1 MPLVWSRQ
9 DPLYLVYFWGV
20 EQDYTQSY
28 TAIKER
34 YKLNISSNIIAS
46 QARAIA
52 KQKADSHFHVFT
64 DIFEGENLISFIGN
78 LVGLIGGIALA
89 ALTFGAGTPVAIA
102 KLATSVTASVTTFAV
117 SIAQNVIE
125 NNAQL
130 AQSFYAQS
138 SSSLQ
143 QATSITKSLNEKQ
156 NSINHNLIYRP
167 YAIFPEGHIYKGENP
182 GSLGYKAGLEGFSPM
197 KGILGQPTDNRQ
209 AEGLNNRAHRH
220 LAGNADYDPLNL
232 PFPKAEFKENT
243 KDTLETYKRNLER
256 RMEEIKAGFKELSG
270 DYFGAFDTSITQRLF
285 NEHMRKDIHPRIDQ
299 INSYRF
305 LEQMRYYAKGERL
318 PLFDKMPYPDALKLP
333 QLEWAGRTWVK
344 FSTKWQEHVVYR
356 PPSNLD
362 WENDPGSEADEDRED
377 VCIFDY
383 KGVIVRHYR
392 NYWDMHGKL
401 DKTIDLEHKPG
412 DLVVLV
418 RQQKKGTTLPPKSPA
433 VLQYEAIKDQEEPS
447 IPLEEEFKLKE
458 AYDGYVKA
466 YWDCFEVEVLGASKR
481 PLEYAQAQR
490 KDLKDVFFNTTKE
503 PLSALELEKQTMF
516 KEFVIYYKLKQGDM
530 G

>member
-1 MPLVWSRQ
+1 MHQ
-9 DPLYLVYFWGV
+9 
-20 EQDYTQSY
+20 
-28 TAIKER
+28 
-34 YKLNISSNIIAS
+34 
-46 QARAIA
+46 QAGQYA
-52 KQKADSHFHVFT
+52 KHKANSHFQVFS
-64 DIFEGENLISFIGN
+64 DIFKGDNLFNFIDN
-78 LVGLIGGIALA
+78 LVSLIAGVALSVVSFGASSAVSIA
-89 ALTFGAGTPVAIA
+89 ALS
-102 KLATSVTASVTTFAV
+102 TSVTASVANFGV
-117 SIAQNVIE
+117 SVAQDVININAQN
-125 NNAQL
+125 
-130 AQSFYAQS
+130 AQSFYAQA

-156 NSINHNLIYRP
+156 NSINYNLIYKP

-232 PFPKAEFKENT
+232 PFPKAEFKEND

-256 RMEEIKAGFKELSG
+256 RMEEIKSGFKELSG

-285 NEHMRKDIHPRIDQ
+285 NEHMHKDIHPRINQ
-299 INSYRF
+299 INAYRF

-333 QLEWAGRTWVK
+333 KSEFSLETQIKVQKREYERVYSGSWNTAGGGSGGWV
-344 FSTKWQEHVVYR
+344 SVPIDLTY
-356 PPSNLD
+356 
-362 WENDPGSEADEDRED
+362 
-377 VCIFDY
+377 IFDS
-383 KGVIVRHYR
+383 KGVLIEAYKENIRQR
-392 NYWDMHGKL
+392 
-401 DKTIDLEHKPG
+401 TRSTLEHNKG
-412 DLVVLV
+412 DLVVLT
-418 RQQKKGTTLPPKSPA
+418 RQQKKGTTLPTKSPA
-433 VLQYEAIKDQEEPS
+433 VLEYEAIKDQEEPS

-458 AYDGYVKA
+458 AYNAYVKA
-466 YWDCFEVEVLGASKR
+466 YWDCFDIEVLTATQR

-490 KDLKDVFFNTTKE
+490 KDLKNVFFNTTQE

-516 KEFVIYYKLKQGDM
+516 KEFVAYYSLVQDEGDM

>member
-1 MPLVWSRQ
+1 
-9 DPLYLVYFWGV
+9 GV

-89 ALTFGAGTPVAIA
+89 AVTFGAATPLAIA

-156 NSINHNLIYRP
+156 NNINYNLIYKP

-243 KDTLETYKRNLER
+243 KDTLETYKRNLEH

-285 NEHMRKDIHPRIDQ
+285 NEHMRKDIHPKIDQ
-299 INSYRF
+299 INAYRF
-305 LEQMRYYAKGERL
+305 LDQMRYYAKGERL
-318 PLFDKMPYPDALKLP
+318 PLFEKMPYPDALKLP
-333 QLEWAGRTWVK
+333 KSEFGQYGEIKLE
-344 FSTKWQEHVVYR
+344 ST
-356 PPSNLD
+356 
-362 WENDPGSEADEDRED
+362 DEYGA
-377 VCIFDY
+377 IQYTYLFDY
-383 KGVIVRHYR
+383 QGVLLEAYKEWDTPYIEPPKDDGRGVVTSFRH
-392 NYWDMHGKL
+392 
-401 DKTIDLEHKPG
+401 HKENLHNKG

-418 RQQKKGTTLPPKSPA
+418 RQQKKGTTLPTKSPA
-433 VLQYEAIKDQEEPS
+433 VLEYEAIKDQEEPS

-458 AYDGYVKA
+458 AYNAYVKA
-466 YWDCFEVEVLGASKR
+466 YWDCFDIEVLTATQR

-490 KDLKDVFFNTTKE
+490 KDLKNVFFNTTKE

-516 KEFVIYYKLKQGDM
+516 KEFVAYYSLVQDEGDM

>member
-1 MPLVWSRQ
+1 MPLVWSRKS
-9 DPLYLVYFWGV
+9 PLYLVYFWGV

-89 ALTFGAGTPVAIA
+89 AVTFGAATPLAIA

-130 AQSFYAQS
+130 AQSFYAQA

-143 QATSITKSLNEKQ
+143 QATSMAKTLNDKQ
-156 NSINHNLIYRP
+156 NHIAHNLIYKP

-197 KGILGQPTDNRQ
+197 KGILGTFKENLG
-209 AEGLNNRAHRH
+209 AEQLNNRAHRH
-220 LAGNADYDPLNL
+220 LAGNADYDPLDL
-232 PFPKAEFKENT
+232 PFPKASIDRSHKRAIQDL
-243 KDTLETYKRNLER
+243 KLRLEKRFEA
-256 RMEEIKAGFKELSG
+256 IKKGFAELAGE
-270 DYFGAFDTSITQRLF
+270 YFGAFDSSILERLF
-285 NEHMRKDIHPRIDQ
+285 KEHMRAEIHPLINQ
-299 INSYRF
+299 INTLDF
-305 LEQMRYYAKGERL
+305 LDKMQFYSKGERL
-318 PLFDKMPYPDALKLP
+318 PLFDRVLFPDVPKLP
-333 QLEWAGRTWVK
+333 QSGFGQYGEIKIKGKRVMQEEKNIHYTPEGIYHHIFDFQGIIKDSIIEWAIAKIPKNGRGL
-344 FSTKWQEHVVYR
+344 Y
-356 PPSNLD
+356 
-362 WENDPGSEADEDRED
+362 WEFHS
-377 VCIFDY
+377 
-383 KGVIVRHYR
+383 
-392 NYWDMHGKL
+392 
-401 DKTIDLEHKPG
+401 KTIYNKG
-412 DLVVLV
+412 DSIVLL
-418 RQQKKGTTLPPKSPA
+418 RQFKKGQTLPPKSPA
-433 VLQYEAIKDQEEPS
+433 VLQYEAIKDLEEPS

-458 AYDGYVKA
+458 AYNAYVKA
-466 YWDCFEVEVLGASKR
+466 YWDCFDIEVLTATPKR

-490 KDLKDVFFNTTKE
+490 KDLKNVFFNTTQE
-503 PLSALELEKQTMF
+503 PLSALELEKQKMF

>member
-1 MPLVWSRQ
+1 MPLVWSRKS
-9 DPLYLVYFWGV
+9 PLYLKFFRRKKQEKY
-20 EQDYTQSY
+20 EAYQAT
-28 TAIKER
+28 KKR
-34 YKLNISSNIIAS
+34 YHLNISDLILEQQAS
-46 QARAIA
+46 QYA
-52 KQKADSHFHVFT
+52 KHEANSHFQVFS
-64 DIFEGENLISFIGN
+64 DIFEGENLFKFIGN
-78 LVGLIGGIALA
+78 LISLIASIALSA
-89 ALTFGAGTPVAIA
+89 VDFGASAIESIVS
-102 KLATSVTASVTTFAV
+102 LSMSITASVVNFGV
-117 SIAQNVIE
+117 SVAQDVININAQN
-125 NNAQL
+125 

-156 NSINHNLIYRP
+156 NSINYNLIYKP

-243 KDTLETYKRNLER
+243 KDTLETYQRNLEH

-270 DYFGAFDTSITQRLF
+270 DYFGAFDTQVTQRLF
-285 NEHMRKDIHPRIDQ
+285 NEHMRKDIHPKIDQ

-305 LEQMRYYAKGERL
+305 LEQMRYYSKGERL
-318 PLFDKMPYPDALKLP
+318 PLFEKMPYPDALKLP
-333 QLEWAGRTWVK
+333 K
-344 FSTKWQEHVVYR
+344 
-356 PPSNLD
+356 
-362 WENDPGSEADEDRED
+362 SEFGQYGKIKIRFDRDYTE
-377 VCIFDY
+377 CTYLFDY
-383 KGVIVRHYR
+383 QGVLLEAYKEWSTPYIEPPKDDGRGVVTSFRH
-392 NYWDMHGKL
+392 
-401 DKTIDLEHKPG
+401 HKENLHNKG

-433 VLQYEAIKDQEEPS
+433 VLEYEAIKDQEEPS

-458 AYDGYVKA
+458 AYNAYVKA
-466 YWDCFEVEVLGASKR
+466 YWDCFDIEVLTATSKR

-490 KDLKDVFFNTTKE
+490 KDLKNVFFNTTQE

-516 KEFVIYYKLKQGDM
+516 KEFVAYYRLVQDEGDM

>member
-64 DIFEGENLISFIGN
+64 DIFEGENLINFIGN

-89 ALTFGAGTPVAIA
+89 VATFGAATPIAVA

-130 AQSFYAQS
+130 AKSYHAQS
-138 SSSLQ
+138 VESLQ
-143 QATSITKSLNEKQ
+143 RARQSLANMDETQQKRSKSLIFN
-156 NSINHNLIYRP
+156 P

-197 KGILGQPTDNRQ
+197 KGILGTFKENLG
-209 AEGLNNRAHRH
+209 AEQLNNRAHRH

-232 PFPKAEFKENT
+232 PFPKAEFKENP
-243 KDTLETYKRNLER
+243 KDTLETYQRNLEH

-270 DYFGAFDTSITQRLF
+270 NYFGAFDTSITQRLF
-285 NEHMRKDIHPRIDQ
+285 NEHMRKDIHPKIDQ

-305 LEQMRYYAKGERL
+305 LEQMRYYSKGERL
-318 PLFDKMPYPDALKLP
+318 PLFEKMPYPDALKLP
-333 QLEWAGRTWVK
+333 PSEFGQYGEIKLE
-344 FSTKWQEHVVYR
+344 ST
-356 PPSNLD
+356 
-362 WENDPGSEADEDRED
+362 DEYGA
-377 VCIFDY
+377 IQYTYLFDY
-383 KGVIVRHYR
+383 QGVLLEAYKEWSTPYIEPPKDDGRGVVTSFRH
-392 NYWDMHGKL
+392 
-401 DKTIDLEHKPG
+401 HKENLHNKG

-433 VLQYEAIKDQEEPS
+433 VLQYEGIKDLENPDM
-447 IPLEEEFKLKE
+447 PLDKEFELKE

-490 KDLKDVFFNTTKE
+490 KDLKNVFFNTTQE
-503 PLSALELEKQTMF
+503 SLSALELEKQTMF